1 MSPLSETQLKE
12 LLAFTIELAHKA
24 GTLILEG
31 SEAIAKASASD
42 INEKKNS
49 VDLVTEYDV
58 KTEDLVRSEI
68 SKVYPDFGLCV
79 LRLGGGVWLN

>member
-1 MSPLSETQLKE
+1 MAPLSETQLKE
-12 LLAFTIELAHKA
+12 LLAFTIDLAHKA
-24 GTLILEG
+24 GKLILEG

-58 KTEDLVRSEI
+58 KTEELVKSEI
-68 SKVYPDFGLCV
+68 KKSYPDFGL
-79 LRLGGGVWLN
+79 